1 MKILYDISLLGI
13 GQYDPVNRTGT
24 FRVVENMAYGLAN
37 LQEID
42 LKFCVSQNWSVLV
55 QCLNYFAFNE
65 KLDKKSFA
73 YSKQQAFIARRLHE
87 YNTKLSKSQSPLPLK
102 VFRKFYKIANKLA
115 ERHLQPLNA
124 KVLQNIDIFH
134 SPCFALTPT
143 VKEAKNIKKFLTIHD
158 LIPILYPHLFEHN
171 NDEGLKKILN
181 SISHDDYV
189 ICVSQSTKNDLC
201 NYLKDIDPHQ
211 VFVTHLAA
219 APDVFYPCFD
229 SEKIADVRKKY
240 YIPNAPYILSLC
252 TLEPR
257 KNIDHVI
264 RCFAKLIQEQN
275 IKDLYLVLV
284 GTKGWNYSKIFE
296 ELINFPLAK
305 ERIIFTGY
313 VADED
318 LAALYSNAL
327 TFTYL
332 SFYEGF
338 GLPPLEAMQCG
349 VPVISS
355 NTSSLPEVVG
365 DAAIMLDPLDVDG
378 LCQSILDIYNN
389 SSLKESMSLKS
400 IEQAKHF
407 SWEKCAQETLK
418 AYKTAISSTTWRK

>member
-13 GQYDPVNRTGT
+13 GHYDPVNRTGT
-24 FRVVENMAYGLAN
+24 FRVVENMAYGLAS
-37 LQEID
+37 LQEIN
-42 LKFCVSQNWSVLV
+42 LKFCVSQNLPVLV
-55 QCLNYFAFNE
+55 QCLDYLASNE
-65 KLDKKSFA
+65 KLDQKSLA
-73 YSKQQAFIARRLHE
+73 YSKQQAFIARKLDE
-87 YNTKLSKSQSPLPLK
+87 YNIRLSKLQDTLPLK
-102 VFRKFYKIANKLA
+102 VFKKFYKTANRLA
-115 ERHLQPLNA
+115 EKHIPPLNA
-124 KVLQNIDIFH
+124 KVLQNIDVFH
-134 SPCFALTPT
+134 SPCFALTPP
-143 VKEAKNIKKFLTIHD
+143 VKEAKNIKRFLTVHD
-158 LIPILYPHLFEHN
+158 LIPILYPNLFEHN

-181 SISHDDYV
+181 SISPEDYV
-189 ICVSQSTKNDLC
+189 ICVSNSTKNDLC
-201 NYLKDIDPHQ
+201 SYLKYINPER

-219 APDVFYPCFD
+219 APDVFYPCSN
-229 SEKIADVRKKY
+229 SEQIIYVRNKY
-240 YIPNAPYILSLC
+240 HIPNASYILSLC

-284 GTKGWNYSKIFE
+284 GAKGWSYSKIFE
-296 ELINFPLAK
+296 EVANFPLAK
-305 ERIIFTGY
+305 ERVILTGY

-318 LAALYSNAL
+318 LAALYSGAL
-327 TFTYL
+327 AFTYL

-378 LCQSILDIYNN
+378 LCQSILKLYNN
-389 SSLKESMSLKS
+389 SSLRERMSLKS

-407 SWEKCAQETLK
+407 SWERCAQKTVK
-418 AYKTAISSTTWRK
+418 AYKTAMSD